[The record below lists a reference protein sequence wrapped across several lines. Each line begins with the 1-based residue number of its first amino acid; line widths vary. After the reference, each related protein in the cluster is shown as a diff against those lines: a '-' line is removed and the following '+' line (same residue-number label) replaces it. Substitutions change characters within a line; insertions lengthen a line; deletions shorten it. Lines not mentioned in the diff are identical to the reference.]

1 MVELLV
7 AVLVAAAVMF
17 CQIKHA
23 VCLMARKYELLVAR
37 DVRSRAALIGL
48 VYTGRAAPREWTEST
63 GTEEGK

>member
-23 VCLMARKYELLVAR
+23 VCLMARKYELLVA
-37 DVRSRAALIGL
+37 
-48 VYTGRAAPREWTEST
+48 
-63 GTEEGK
+63 